1 MLWVFAAAAQKSNA
15 LAACVTCTAMS
26 ALLRSVLAG

>member
-1 MLWVFAAAAQKSNA
+1 MLWVFAAALQKSNA
-15 LAACVTCTAMS
+15 LAACDTCTAMS